1 MAPCKVTFLCHVMFE
16 GDGVSDLFRALVKIV
31 RKNMKMCFIWMFVF
45 KVFTYTMFRHL
56 ACSLLTDYQK
66 LDAYLKYIIEK
77 GK

>member
-1 MAPCKVTFLCHVMFE
+1 MLITFNQEMFE

-56 ACSLLTDYQK
+56 ACSLLTDYHK
-66 LDAYLKYIIEK
+66 LDAYLKYIMKSESTK
-77 GK
+77 